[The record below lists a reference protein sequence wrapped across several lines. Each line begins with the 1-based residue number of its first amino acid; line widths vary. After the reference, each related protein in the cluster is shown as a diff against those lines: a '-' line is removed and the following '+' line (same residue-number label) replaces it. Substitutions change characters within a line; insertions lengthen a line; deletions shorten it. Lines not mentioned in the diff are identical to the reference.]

1 MFVAKQ
7 FKGTGNK
14 VRPGEGDVHEGTTVV
29 GAEHGDFKRFKSQIV
44 GI

>member
-14 VRPGEGDVHEGTTVV
+14 VRPGEGDVLMYMKVLP
-29 GAEHGDFKRFKSQIV
+29 
-44 GI
+44 